1 MSEAATV
8 LMGFVALFIVVFTV
22 KGVRVVPERSVMMIE
37 RLGKFSRELNAGLNI
52 IIPVIDSPRLVPV
65 RATIRDGMGNK
76 LHQVTM
82 ERSLD
87 LREQVYDFPAQ
98 QVITRDNVG
107 ILVDAVVY
115 FAIMDPRKATYE
127 IANLPLA
134 LETLTQTTLR
144 NVIGEMDLDDTL
156 SSRDTINAK
165 LVDTI
170 DQAANGWGVKVN
182 RVEVQDIQPPADVT
196 QAMEKV
202 MKAERERRANV
213 TEAEGFKSAE
223 VLRAEG
229 ERDARIAQAEGEQK
243 AQIAEAKGEA
253 EAITEVAR
261 AKGEELSILKQHL
274 GEQGTADYLVALRY
288 METLDNMAKND
299 NVVWMPHSA
308 TDLGSMIGGFKKLIG
323 TSVPSPEEP
332 MPVVPRSGRSNPS
345 TPTGMS

>member
-1 MSEAATV
+1 MTIAGT
-8 LMGFVALFIVVFTV
+8 FVIAIIALFIIVLTV
-22 KGVRVVPERSVMMIE
+22 KGIRIVPERSVMMIE
-37 RLGKFSRELNAGLNI
+37 RLGRFSRQLNAGLNI
-52 IIPVIDSPRLVPV
+52 IIPMVDAPRLVPI
-65 RATIRDGMGNK
+65 RTTIKGGEGEK
-76 LHQVTM
+76 THQITM
-82 ERSLD
+82 EISLD
-87 LREQVYDFPAQ
+87 LREQVYDFPSQ

-115 FAIMDPRKATYE
+115 FAIMDPKKATYE

-144 NVIGEMDLDDTL
+144 NVVGEMDLDDTL

-182 RVEVQDIQPPADVT
+182 RVEVQDIQPPTDVT
-196 QAMEKV
+196 QAMEQV

-213 TEAEGFKSAE
+213 TEAEGFKRAE
-223 VLRAEG
+223 ILRAEG

-253 EAITEVAR
+253 EAIREVAS
-261 AKGEELSILKQHL
+261 AKGEELHILKAQL
-274 GEQGTADYLVALRY
+274 GEEGVADYLVALRY
-288 METLDNMAKND
+288 METLDNMAKNN

-308 TDLGSMIGGFKKLIG
+308 TDLGSMIGGFKALIQAN
-323 TSVPSPEEP
+323 PE
-332 MPVVPRSGRSNPS
+332 PVEL
-345 TPTGMS
+345 TGQ

>member
-1 MSEAATV
+1 MSEAVTIIFAF
-8 LMGFVALFIVVFTV
+8 LALFVIVLTV
-22 KGVRVVPERSVMMIE
+22 KGIRVVPERSVMMIE
-37 RLGKFSRELNAGLNI
+37 RLGKFSRQLNAGLNL
-52 IIPVIDSPRLVPV
+52 IIPIIDAPRKVPV
-65 RATIRDGMGNK
+65 RTTIRDEAGNK
-76 LHQVTM
+76 LHLVQM
-82 ERSLD
+82 ENSLD

-182 RVEVQDIQPPADVT
+182 RVEVQDIEPPQDVT
-196 QAMEKV
+196 QAMEQV

-213 TEAEGFKSAE
+213 TEAEGFKRAE
-223 VLRAEG
+223 VLKAEG
-229 ERDARIAQAEGEQK
+229 ERDARIALAEGEQK

-253 EAITEVAR
+253 EAIREVAA
-261 AKGEELSILKQHL
+261 AKGQELAILKEHL

-288 METLDNMAKND
+288 MDTLDNMAKNN

-308 TDLGSMIGGFKKLIG
+308 SDLGAMIGGFKKLIEG
-323 TSVPSPEEP
+323 SA
-332 MPVVPRSGRSNPS
+332 PR
-345 TPTGMS
+345 TGNADSSE

>member
-1 MSEAATV
+1 MSMGATIV
-8 LMGFVALFIVVFTV
+8 IGLIALFVLVLAV
-22 KGVRVVPERSVMMIE
+22 KGIRTVPERSVMMIE
-37 RLGKFSRELNAGLNI
+37 RLGKFSRQLDPGLNFI
-52 IIPVIDSPRLVPV
+52 VPIIDSPRLMPV
-65 RATIRDGMGNK
+65 RATIRDSSGNK
-76 LHQVTM
+76 YHQITM
-82 ERSLD
+82 ESSLD

-115 FAIMDPRKATYE
+115 FAIMEPSKATYE

-165 LVDTI
+165 LVSTI

-182 RVEVQDIQPPADVT
+182 RVEVQDIQPPSDVT
-196 QAMEKV
+196 QAMEQV

-213 TEAEGFKSAE
+213 TEAEGFKRAE

-229 ERDARIAQAEGEQK
+229 ERDARVAQAEGEQK

-253 EAITEVAR
+253 EAIREVAS
-261 AKGEELSILKQHL
+261 AKGEELNILKAHL
-274 GEQGTADYLVALRY
+274 GQQGTADYLVALRY
-288 METLDNMAKND
+288 MDTLDAMAKND

-308 TDLGSMIGGFKKLIG
+308 TDVGSLIGGFKKLI
-323 TSVPSPEEP
+323 E
-332 MPVVPRSGRSNPS
+332 SGSAPADIPAS
-345 TPTGMS
+345 AG

>member
-1 MSEAATV
+1 MNTAGIFVFAI
-8 LMGFVALFIVVFTV
+8 VALFVIVLTI
-22 KGVRVVPERSVMMIE
+22 KGIRTVPERSVMMIE
-37 RLGKFSRELNAGLNI
+37 RLGRFSRQLNAGLNI
-52 IIPVIDSPRLVPV
+52 IIPVVDSPRLVP
-65 RATIRDGMGNK
+65 IRTTTKDGEGK
-76 LHQVTM
+76 KTHRISM
-82 ERSLD
+82 EISLD

-115 FAIMDPRKATYE
+115 FAIMDAKKATYE

-165 LVDTI
+165 LVATI

-182 RVEVQDIQPPADVT
+182 RVEVQDIEPPTDVT
-196 QAMEKV
+196 RAMEQV

-213 TEAEGFKSAE
+213 TEAEGFKRAE

-253 EAITEVAR
+253 EAIREVAN
-261 AKGEELSILKQHL
+261 AKGEELRILKIQL
-274 GEQGTADYLVALRY
+274 GEQGVADYLVALRY
-288 METLDNMAKND
+288 METLDNMAKNN

-308 TDLGSMIGGFKKLIG
+308 TDLGSMIGGFKKLVQSG
-323 TSVPSPEEP
+323 
-332 MPVVPRSGRSNPS
+332 PVSQGE
-345 TPTGMS
+345 

>member
-1 MSEAATV
+1 MSEAITV
-8 LMGFVALFIVVFTV
+8 VLGFVTLFIVVLTV
-22 KGVRVVPERSVMMIE
+22 KGIRVVPERSVMMIE
-37 RLGKFSRELNAGLNI
+37 RLGKFSRQLDAGLNL
-52 IIPVIDSPRLVPV
+52 IIPIVDAPRLVPV
-65 RATIRDGMGNK
+65 RTTTRDEAGNK
-76 LHQVTM
+76 VHQIEM
-82 ERSLD
+82 EKSLD

-115 FAIMDPRKATYE
+115 FAIMDPKRATYE

-165 LVDTI
+165 LVNTI

-182 RVEVQDIQPPADVT
+182 RVEVQDIQPPQDVT
-196 QAMEKV
+196 QAMEQV

-213 TEAEGFKSAE
+213 TEAEGFKRAE

-229 ERDARIAQAEGEQK
+229 ERDARIAQAEGERQ
-243 AQIAEAKGEA
+243 AQIAEALGEA
-253 EAITEVAR
+253 EAIREVAR
-261 AKGEELSILKQHL
+261 AKGQELAILKEHL
-274 GEQGTADYLVALRY
+274 GHAATADYLIALRY
-288 METLDNMAKND
+288 MDALDNMAENH

-308 TDLGSMIGGFKKLIG
+308 TDVGGMIGGFKKLLE
-323 TSVPSPEEP
+323 TVPVP
-332 MPVVPRSGRSNPS
+332 MTEQSDER
-345 TPTGMS
+345 